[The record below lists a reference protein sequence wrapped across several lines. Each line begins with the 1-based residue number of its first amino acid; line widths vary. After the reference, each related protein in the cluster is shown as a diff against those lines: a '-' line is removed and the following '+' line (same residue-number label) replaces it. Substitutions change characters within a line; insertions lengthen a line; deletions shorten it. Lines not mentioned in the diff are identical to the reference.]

1 MARFAAEVQDAAQAV
16 DSAEFVVRFW
26 HVLLNPITSLKQIS
40 NPSLA
45 PTLITDAKALYN
57 SFHRDAINNGATDK
71 RTNLELRVIR
81 EQVEGIGGVLCWISS
96 ERQFGS
102 SPTASGSN
110 QTIKFTFDP
119 GYTASKKKIAAQR
132 AKSRNKFTT
141 TTKHNQLSH
150 NHNAADDD
158 EPVNNMSPVSHD
170 VDGNDL
176 SPENNM
182 VPEDAILS
190 ENAQTSEYAM
200 MAEYAAEPFSNYFL
214 QQFCR

>member
-1 MARFAAEVQDAAQAV
+1 MAYK
-16 DSAEFVVRFW
+16 
-26 HVLLNPITSLKQIS
+26 N
-40 NPSLA
+40 
-45 PTLITDAKALYN
+45 
-57 SFHRDAINNGATDK
+57 
-71 RTNLELRVIR
+71 
-81 EQVEGIGGVLCWISS
+81 
-96 ERQFGS
+96 GS

-119 GYTASKKKIAAQR
+119 GYTASKKKTAAQR

-158 EPVNNMSPVSHD
+158 VPVYNKSPVSNV
-170 VDGNDL
+170 VDDDL

-190 ENAQTSEYAM
+190 ENVQTSEYAM
-200 MAEYAAEPFSNYFL
+200 MAEYAAEPFSTYFL